1 MTLDVIPIA
10 EARRDLPI
18 FASWLWM
25 KWGQHRG
32 RPPAR
37 TLAYITEWTEGKAL
51 PFGFVAYMNGL
62 PAGIAGVV
70 MHDLDAR
77 PDLTPWLA
85 SVFVRPDAR
94 GHGIASAV
102 VEANAAEAA
111 RRGHDTLHLFTPD
124 QQRLYAR
131 LGWAEFGTARDL
143 DEEVTL
149 MRRDLRPAP

>member
-1 MTLDVIPIA
+1 MKIDVLPIA

-37 TLAYITEWTEGKAL
+37 TLAYISEWAEGKTL
-51 PFGFVAYMNGL
+51 PFGYVAYADGL

-70 MHDLDAR
+70 ISDLDSR
-77 PDLTPWLA
+77 PDLSPWLA

-94 GHGIASAV
+94 GHGIASAI
-102 VEANAAEAA
+102 VEANARQAA
-111 RRGHDTLHLFTPD
+111 RRGHATLWLHTPD

-131 LGWAEFGTARDL
+131 LGWAEVGPDRDL
-143 DEEVTL
+143 DQDVTV
-149 MRRDLRPAP
+149 MRRDFSAGP

>member
-1 MTLDVIPIA
+1 MTIEVVPIA
-10 EARRDLPI
+10 AAARDLPI

-25 KWGQHRG
+25 KWGQFRG

-37 TLAYITEWTEGKAL
+37 TLAYITEWTAGKDL
-51 PFGFVAYMNGL
+51 PFGYVAYLDGL

-70 MHDLDAR
+70 RHDLETR

-94 GHGIASAV
+94 GRGIASAV

-111 RRGHDTLHLFTPD
+111 RHGHNTLWLHTPD
-124 QQRLYAR
+124 QQKLYAR
-131 LGWAEFGTARDL
+131 LGWVAIGQDRDL
-143 DEEVTL
+143 NEDVTL
-149 MRRDLRPAP
+149 MRREL